1 MKPIIITGKRT
12 SEDIIREYFEREYL
26 KIQENEKPGETG
38 SGNLTVDFSLEDLTD
53 SYRITGIQYRNGIYT
68 VNLFKEL
75 LTYQTQDQHAE
86 HRKQVIA
93 NNTNEFYTPSY
104 PEFHSVISTLEQNK
118 DNSQYKDKIEE
129 VRQFLKQQMLDKWL
143 ITLTRI
149 QYNPEDQKDKVIHNY
164 NQQDSYKIELDSFIG
179 PDGYI
184 TDQNVTN
191 VIIPLQALLDT
202 KQSLQEINSIY
213 KWLTDRNGYIYR
225 LNSEASKTT
234 ETVAGIYADSDRAW
248 FNCNRHIDNLY
259 ASLGVSVARL
269 K

>member
-1 MKPIIITGKRT
+1 MKPIIITGNRT
-12 SEDIIREYFEREYL
+12 SEDIIREYFE
-26 KIQENEKPGETG
+26 IQENKKPGETG

-93 NNTNEFYTPSY
+93 DNTNEPYSLDY
-104 PEFHSVISTLEQNK
+104 PLFNSTATSLFQNK

-149 QYNPEDQKDKVIHNY
+149 KNNPEDQQDKVIHNN

>member
-38 SGNLTVDFSLEDLTD
+38 SGNLTVDFSLEDLTG

-75 LTYQTQDQHAE
+75 LPCQTQDQHAE

-93 NNTNEFYTPSY
+93 DNTNEPYSLDY
-104 PEFHSVISTLEQNK
+104 PLFNSTATSLFQNK
-118 DNSQYKDKIEE
+118 DNSQYKDKIEK
-129 VRQFLKQQMLDKWL
+129 VRRFLKQQMLDKWL
-143 ITLTRI
+143 MTLTRI
-149 QYNPEDQKDKVIHNY
+149 QYNPENQKDKVIHNY
-164 NQQDSYKIELDSFIG
+164 NQQDSYKIELDSFMG

-191 VIIPLQALLDT
+191 IIIPLQALLNT

-213 KWLTDRNGYIYR
+213 KWLTDVNAHIFR
-225 LNSEASKTT
+225 LISEVSRTT
-234 ETVAGIYADSDRAW
+234 ETVARIVAGSDRVG
-248 FNCNRHIDNLY
+248 FDCDGRIDDSY

>member
-1 MKPIIITGKRT
+1 MISKIITGNRT
-12 SEDIIREYFEREYL
+12 SEDIIREYFE
-26 KIQENEKPGETG
+26 IQENEKPGETG
-38 SGNLTVDFSLEDLTD
+38 SGNLTVDFSLEDLTG

-75 LTYQTQDQHAE
+75 LPCQTQDQHAE

-93 NNTNEFYTPSY
+93 DNTNEPYSLDY
-104 PEFHSVISTLEQNK
+104 PLFNSTATSLFQNK

-129 VRQFLKQQMLDKWL
+129 VRQFLKQQMLNKWL
-143 ITLTRI
+143 MTLTRI
-149 QYNPEDQKDKVIHNY
+149 QYNPKNQEDKVIHNY

-225 LNSEASKTT
+225 LNSEASRTT
-234 ETVAGIYADSDRAW
+234 ETVAGIYAVSDRVR